1 MFGNVVIRCLSCFYI
16 LLDKNPD
23 TFIAICCRITLF
35 KLSTSQMNM
44 LENWT
49 INFKKNCHNWL
60 PFLAWFYSNHKV
72 ASHWPEWK
80 ERQRSAEERTEDT
93 EACWWPKI
101 SIQTY
106 AWRRGGTGSNLKN
119 TRQRRR
125 EDYHKKLQKFH
136 ISRLTTRFRD
146 NIRTDERESEV
157 FCKSLFNT
165 FHFYWPIWHE
175 YR

>member
-1 MFGNVVIRCLSCFYI
+1 M
-16 LLDKNPD
+16 D
-23 TFIAICCRITLF
+23 
-35 KLSTSQMNM
+35 M

-106 AWRRGGTGSNLKN
+106 TWGRGGTGSNLKN

-125 EDYHKKLQKFH
+125 GDYHEKLQKFH
-136 ISRLTTRFRD
+136 LSRLTTRVSD
-146 NIRTDERESEV
+146 NIRTEKVKFSV
-157 FCKSLFNT
+157 NLCLT
-165 FHFYWPIWHE
+165 FSISIGQYDTSTARIAPNVVIWVWRHKGMCC
-175 YR
+175 RLAGLSHKNLKNLP